1 MRVRNLVVIVLPAAS
16 IAIVALALRSW
27 VGAGVGEAAFL
38 VAMMPAPLL
47 APDVVRW
54 LRGRDDLAG
63 ALALGSV
70 VVWVALAAVRGDLAS
85 ERAMAPLEVF
95 VIASMA
101 ANVVPRSRDRV
112 LGVIVWT
119 QRLAAVVLVLAGLVG
134 ARADPVAFGGAAALF
149 AAGIAAA
156 ALAAQV
162 TGRELRAAVWGAGL
176 RDPALAAAVA
186 WLVSPAAMTLAVAYA
201 ALSAA
206 AAAAF
211 ASRR

>member
-1 MRVRNLVVIVLPAAS
+1 MRVRNLVVIVLPAAA
-16 IAIVALALRSW
+16 IAIVALALQSW
-27 VGAGVGEAAFL
+27 VDARVGEAAFL
-38 VAMMPAPLL
+38 LAMLPAPLV

-63 ALALGSV
+63 ALVLGSA

-85 ERAMAPLEVF
+85 GRAMGPLEVF

-101 ANVVPRSRDRV
+101 ANVVPRARDRL

-119 QRLAAVVLVLAGLVG
+119 QRLAAVVLVGAGLV
-134 ARADPVAFGGAAALF
+134 AAHVDPAAFGGAVALF
-149 AAGIAAA
+149 VAGIAAA
-156 ALAAQV
+156 SLAALA

-176 RDPALAAAVA
+176 RDPALAAAVG
-186 WLVSPAAMTLAVAYA
+186 WSLSSAALTLALAYA
-201 ALSAA
+201 ALCIVAA
-206 AAAAF
+206 AVF